1 MTRRLPALLLAAFAA
16 VYLWQA
22 LAIPLDPWSAS
33 ESVNARTLPIAYAV
47 LLLLVAVG
55 LGIRP
60 TPSNQTGST
69 GSALGWRRLAGH
81 GVVIVAFGMLIPLAG
96 LWVSL
101 GALLFACLLIAG
113 ERRPLVLV
121 FAPLGTAVLAW
132 LLLAVVLG
140 VYIDPGL
147 WLS

>member
-1 MTRRLPALLLAAFAA
+1 M
-16 VYLWQA
+16 
-22 LAIPLDPWSAS
+22 
-33 ESVNARTLPIAYAV
+33 
-47 LLLLVAVG
+47 AVG

-60 TPSNQTGST
+60 APSSDTGST

-81 GVVIVAFGMLIPLAG
+81 GVVIVAFGLLIPLAG

-101 GALLFACLLIAG
+101 GALLFAGLLIAG